1 MRLSYEIKFILKG
14 GSPTE
19 IRTHDGK
26 LSPKFLVFLADNELA
41 Y

>member
-1 MRLSYEIKFILKG
+1 MKLSYEVKFILQG

-19 IRTHDGK
+19 IRTQDGK
-26 LSPKFLVFLADNELA
+26 LSPKFLTFLADNELA